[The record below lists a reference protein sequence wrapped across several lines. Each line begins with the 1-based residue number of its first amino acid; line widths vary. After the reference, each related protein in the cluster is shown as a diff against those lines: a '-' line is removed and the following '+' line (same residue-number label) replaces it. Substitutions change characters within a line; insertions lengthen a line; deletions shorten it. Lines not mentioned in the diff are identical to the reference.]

1 MGRQYIK
8 WDITSRCNLRCR
20 HCSVGK
26 AYFQT
31 TQAELS
37 LDQKLAVVE
46 RLSSAGVQAVS
57 LLGGDPLVLKE
68 DLFAVCSLAASR
80 GMAVSVVTNGLLL
93 TGSTVDR
100 LIDCGL
106 KRIVVSLDGACRE
119 THEFV
124 RGGGTFE
131 RVVANV
137 GGLTRRI
144 EQRGSALRVNVNTV
158 LNQRNYSEAPAMI
171 DLCMALGVH
180 EWTPLSLVSIGFA
193 EEGREDL
200 NLTAE
205 QEIEAARLIAERC
218 ADGRVAGRLEIQL
231 LFTYPLVCD
240 YVKAK
245 YGLSLPKPR
254 ICCNAAIGLGF
265 VSPDG
270 NLYPCDRIATTEYRG
285 SSIGDAPVH
294 PVSLVEHSFDEAFNS
309 DYFRNMFGFIASD
322 DTYRDYVPCR
332 RCGYFR
338 TRFCNP
344 CPLYSLHSKVLVRS
358 CSIAERGLG
367 DISVLGGEEAS
378 ATASA
383 GEVAEHAAAA
393 GPARPTYNIRSSI
406 PSKVTGLRWAEKGT
420 DLLIFDPVSVHFT
433 SVNLSGRAVWELID
447 GRRTVAEIARELE
460 EVASELRRAVSGFIV
475 PGSTTPLDA
484 RVSQFVDALC
494 DRGLVSL
501 GETDGAAVPHRSSE
515 S

>member
-1 MGRQYIK
+1 
-8 WDITSRCNLRCR
+8 
-20 HCSVGK
+20 
-26 AYFQT
+26 
-31 TQAELS
+31 
-37 LDQKLAVVE
+37 
-46 RLSSAGVQAVS
+46 
-57 LLGGDPLVLKE
+57 
-68 DLFAVCSLAASR
+68 
-80 GMAVSVVTNGLLL
+80 
-93 TGSTVDR
+93 
-100 LIDCGL
+100 
-106 KRIVVSLDGACRE
+106 
-119 THEFV
+119 
-124 RGGGTFE
+124 
-131 RVVANV
+131 
-137 GGLTRRI
+137 
-144 EQRGSALRVNVNTV
+144 
-158 LNQRNYSEAPAMI
+158 
-171 DLCMALGVH
+171 
-180 EWTPLSLVSIGFA
+180 
-193 EEGREDL
+193 
-200 NLTAE
+200 
-205 QEIEAARLIAERC
+205 
-218 ADGRVAGRLEIQL
+218 
-231 LFTYPLVCD
+231 
-240 YVKAK
+240 
-245 YGLSLPKPR
+245 
-254 ICCNAAIGLGF
+254 
-265 VSPDG
+265 
-270 NLYPCDRIATTEYRG
+270 
-285 SSIGDAPVH
+285 
-294 PVSLVEHSFDEAFNS
+294 
-309 DYFRNMFGFIASD
+309 MFGFIASD

-393 GPARPTYNIRSSI
+393 GPARPTYDIRSSI